1 MSPVSSRRIMISN
14 PDTNSGF
21 RLDALTSSGYTSAG
35 RRLANSPNPL
45 RMRSRPCSGRSG
57 PGAAS
62 VELAREFA
70 ATLVAAE
77 REKIAQDTRTAVREA
92 LLRLAKHVLTASRI
106 YDTLGVQVADEII
119 ADILYRRDR
128 EYPLLPERNA
138 P

>member
-1 MSPVSSRRIMISN
+1 MH
-14 PDTNSGF
+14 DTPLSY
-21 RLDALTSSGYTSAG
+21 DPSQ
-35 RRLANSPNPL
+35 PL
-45 RMRSRPCSGRSG
+45 RADATDEQMRDRLNFLLVDKGYW

-77 REKIAQDTRTAVREA
+77 RAKIAQDTRTAVREA
-92 LLRLAKHVLTASRI
+92 LLRLANRVLTASRI

-119 ADILYRRDR
+119 ADILYWRDR